1 MSEILLTNLKKTND
15 YRIIFRRKTIREI
28 SIEVAIDLQLDYESR
43 IQLLIFFNYIILKN
57 IIFKKISDILFF

>member
-1 MSEILLTNLKKTND
+1 LKKIND

-43 IQLLIFFNYIILKN
+43 IHLLIFFNYIILKN
-57 IIFKKISDILFF
+57 IIFEKISDILFF